1 MYDQE
6 KIEAFI
12 SAHLAGNLY
21 TSAPADQRR
30 AALTMAVFDVLA
42 RTGENADR
50 ESDLFAAA
58 VGEQAIFLLLTCGR
72 LTTPVPEFI
81 SETVEGAG
89 KVTYNGDY
97 VTAFFSPRAAELCK
111 SLQARQLQL
120 RRG

>member
-1 MYDQE
+1 MYNQE
-6 KIEAFI
+6 KIETFI

-42 RTGENADR
+42 RTGENVDR

-58 VGEQAIFLLLTCGR
+58 AGEQAIFLLLNCGR
-72 LTTPVPEFI
+72 LVTPVPEFI

-111 SLQARQLQL
+111 SLQPGQLQL

>member
-1 MYDQE
+1 MYNQE
-6 KIEAFI
+6 KIETFI

-42 RTGENADR
+42 RTGENVDR

-58 VGEQAIFLLLTCGR
+58 AGEQAIFLLLNCGR
-72 LTTPVPEFI
+72 LNTPVPEFI

-89 KVTYNGDY
+89 SVTYNGDY
-97 VTAFFSPRAAELCK
+97 VTAFFSPRAMELCK
-111 SLQARQLQL
+111 ALKRSSLTL